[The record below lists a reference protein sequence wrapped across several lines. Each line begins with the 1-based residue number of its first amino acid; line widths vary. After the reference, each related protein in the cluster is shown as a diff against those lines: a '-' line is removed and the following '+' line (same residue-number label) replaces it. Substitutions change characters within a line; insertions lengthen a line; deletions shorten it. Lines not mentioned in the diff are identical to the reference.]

1 MLPSQLPRKFYIF
14 QLNMAKLRNIFFG
27 IVIAFVIVFGLRY
40 CENRKDNRE
49 VLEANTALIQKELKN
64 VGKLIVTEG
73 SYAQVFSYNDS
84 KNLMYGLFDARK
96 KALIVVNAKATIA
109 YDLSKVN
116 TIIDEANKTV
126 TITNIP
132 EPELSINPNI
142 EYYDVTQD
150 YLNQFTASDYNK
162 IKQRVEKSLRKK
174 IEASELRTNA
184 ENRLVSELQ
193 KIYILTNSMGWTLKY
208 NGKPIEEEQDFQ
220 KIKL

>member
-1 MLPSQLPRKFYIF
+1 M
-14 QLNMAKLRNIFFG
+14 RNIFLG

-40 CENRKDNRE
+40 CENKKENRE
-49 VLEANTALIQKELKN
+49 ILEANTALIQKELKN

-73 SYAQVFSYNDS
+73 SYAQVFSYSDS
-84 KNLMYGLFDARK
+84 KDLMYGLFDARK
-96 KALIVVNAKATIA
+96 RALIVVNAKATIA
-109 YDLSKVN
+109 YDLSKVK
-116 TIIDEANKTV
+116 TDIDETTKTV

-142 EYYDVTQD
+142 QYYDVTQD

-162 IKQRVEKSLRKK
+162 IKSRVEKSLKKK

-208 NGKPIEEEQDFQ
+208 NSKVVENEAE
-220 KIKL
+220 LERLEL

>member
-1 MLPSQLPRKFYIF
+1 M
-14 QLNMAKLRNIFFG
+14 RNILLG

-40 CENRKDNRE
+40 CENKKENRE
-49 VLEANTALIQKELKN
+49 ILEANTALIQKELKN

-73 SYAQVFSYNDS
+73 SYAQVFTYNDS
-84 KNLMYGLFDARK
+84 KDLMYGLFDARK
-96 KALIVVNAKATIA
+96 KALIVINAKATIA
-109 YDLSKVN
+109 YDLSEVK
-116 TIIDEANKTV
+116 TDIDETTKTV

-142 EYYDVTQD
+142 QYYDVTQD

-162 IKQRVEKSLRKK
+162 IKSRVEKSLKKK

-184 ENRLVSELQ
+184 ENRLISELQ

-208 NGKPIEEEQDFQ
+208 NSTVVENEAELQ
-220 KIKL
+220 KLKL

>member
-1 MLPSQLPRKFYIF
+1 M
-14 QLNMAKLRNIFFG
+14 RNVFFG

-162 IKQRVEKSLRKK
+162 IKQRIEK
-174 IEASELRTNA
+174 
-184 ENRLVSELQ
+184 
-193 KIYILTNSMGWTLKY
+193 
-208 NGKPIEEEQDFQ
+208 
-220 KIKL
+220 

>member
-1 MLPSQLPRKFYIF
+1 M
-14 QLNMAKLRNIFFG
+14 RNILLG

-40 CENRKDNRE
+40 CENKKENRE
-49 VLEANTALIQKELKN
+49 ILEANTALIQKELKN

-73 SYAQVFSYNDS
+73 SYAQVFTYNDS
-84 KNLMYGLFDARK
+84 KDLMYGLFDARK

-109 YDLSKVN
+109 YDLSEVK
-116 TIIDEANKTV
+116 TDIDETTKTV

-142 EYYDVTQD
+142 QYYDVTQD

-162 IKQRVEKSLRKK
+162 IKSRVEKSLKKK
-174 IEASELRTNA
+174 IEATELRTNA
-184 ENRLVSELQ
+184 ENRLISELQ

-208 NGKPIEEEQDFQ
+208 NSTVVENEAELQ
-220 KIKL
+220 KLKL

>member
-1 MLPSQLPRKFYIF
+1 M
-14 QLNMAKLRNIFFG
+14 RNILLG

-40 CENRKDNRE
+40 CENKKENRE
-49 VLEANTALIQKELKN
+49 ILEANTALIQKELKN

-73 SYAQVFSYNDS
+73 SYAQVFTYNDS
-84 KNLMYGLFDARK
+84 KDLMYGLFDARK

-109 YDLSKVN
+109 YDLSKVKTN
-116 TIIDEANKTV
+116 IDETTKTV

-142 EYYDVTQD
+142 QYYDVTQD

-162 IKQRVEKSLRKK
+162 IKSRVEKSLKKK

-184 ENRLVSELQ
+184 ENRLISELQ

-208 NGKPIEEEQDFQ
+208 NSTVVENEAELQ
-220 KIKL
+220 KLKL

>member
-1 MLPSQLPRKFYIF
+1 M
-14 QLNMAKLRNIFFG
+14 RNIFLG

-40 CENRKDNRE
+40 CENKKENRE
-49 VLEANTALIQKELKN
+49 ILKANTALIQKELKN

-84 KNLMYGLFDARK
+84 KDLMYGLFDARK
-96 KALIVVNAKATIA
+96 KALIVVNAKASIA
-109 YDLSKVN
+109 YDLSEV
-116 TIIDEANKTV
+116 TTDVDETTKTV

-184 ENRLVSELQ
+184 QNRLISELQ

-208 NGKPIEEEQDFQ
+208 NTTVVENEAELE
-220 KIKL
+220 KLKL

>member
-1 MLPSQLPRKFYIF
+1 M
-14 QLNMAKLRNIFFG
+14 RNILLG
-27 IVIAFVIVFGLRY
+27 IIIAFVIIISVRY
-40 CENRKDNRE
+40 CNERKDNRE
-49 VLEANTALIQKELKN
+49 TLQANTALIEKELKN

-73 SYAQVFSYNDS
+73 SYAQVFSYNASRD
-84 KNLMYGLFDARK
+84 LMYGLFDARK
-96 KALIVVNAKATIA
+96 KALIVVNAKASIA
-109 YDLSKVN
+109 YDLSKITSEVN
-116 TIIDEANKTV
+116 EATKTV
-126 TITNIP
+126 TITSIP

-184 ENRLVSELQ
+184 ENRLISELS

-208 NGKPIEEEQDFQ
+208 NQRVVEEEEDLQR
-220 KIKL
+220 IKL

>member
-1 MLPSQLPRKFYIF
+1 M
-14 QLNMAKLRNIFFG
+14 RNIFLG

-40 CENRKDNRE
+40 CENKKENRE
-49 VLEANTALIQKELKN
+49 ILKANTALIQKELKN

-84 KNLMYGLFDARK
+84 KDLMYGLFDARK
-96 KALIVVNAKATIA
+96 KALIVVNAKASIA
-109 YDLSKVN
+109 YDLSEV
-116 TIIDEANKTV
+116 TTDMDETTKTV

-184 ENRLVSELQ
+184 QNRLISELQ

-208 NGKPIEEEQDFQ
+208 NTTVVENEAELE
-220 KIKL
+220 KLKL

>member
-1 MLPSQLPRKFYIF
+1 M
-14 QLNMAKLRNIFFG
+14 RNIFLG

-40 CENRKDNRE
+40 CENKKDNRE
-49 VLEANTALIQKELKN
+49 ILEANTALIQKELKN

-73 SYAQVFSYNDS
+73 SYAQVFTYNDS
-84 KNLMYGLFDARK
+84 KDLLYGMFDARK
-96 KALIVVNAKATIA
+96 KALVVVNAKASIA

-116 TIIDEANKTV
+116 TTVDETTKTV

-150 YLNQFTASDYNK
+150 YLNQFSASDYNK

-184 ENRLVSELQ
+184 QNRLVSELQ
-193 KIYILTNSMGWTLKY
+193 KIYILTNSMGWTLEY
-208 NGKPIEEEQDFQ
+208 NGKPIEEEQDLQ
-220 KIKL
+220 KLKL